1 LKVEVGVS
9 PFGSSRAVVLDL
21 ARRAADA
28 GLDGLILGDGFVSTP
43 SFPIW
48 SGGIDCF
55 VELAWLAGRVE
66 MASYGIDAIVLPAR
80 DPRVLAKQACSL
92 SVVTEGRCHLALS
105 AGFWDEDAR
114 LFGYNFAERGARL
127 DEGIRA
133 LQAGFRGES
142 FDGQFWSWEAPLPIS
157 PCHAVEPPELW
168 LSGDRPTMRRA
179 VRHGLAWQPTRLFP
193 SELAPLAREYYDAG
207 GLSLKVRAR
216 MSTSEPKRSPGAL
229 AFPTLVGPSDYLA
242 QQLEAYLQLGATYV
256 SVVCG
261 YDDESCAATIDALGV
276 AVRSLAAA

>member
-1 LKVEVGVS
+1 VSVPVGVS
-9 PFGSSRAVVLDL
+9 PFGSSRSVVLDL

-48 SGGIDCF
+48 SGGVDCF

-80 DPRVLAKQACSL
+80 DPRLLAKQACSL
-92 SVVTEGRCHLALS
+92 SAVTEGRCHLALA

-114 LFGYNFAERGARL
+114 LFGYDFAERGARL

-133 LQAGFRGES
+133 LQAGFRGDS
-142 FDGQFWSWEAPLPIS
+142 FEGRFWSWQAPLPIS

-168 LSGDRPTMRRA
+168 LSGARATMRRA

-193 SELAPLAREYYDAG
+193 AELAPLAKEYADAG
-207 GLSLKVRAR
+207 GVSLKVRAR
-216 MSTSEPKRSPGAL
+216 MSTTEPRRGPGAL
-229 AFPTLVGPSDYLA
+229 AFPTLVGPPAFLA
-242 QQLEAYLQLGATYV
+242 AQLEAYVALGATYV
-256 SVVCG
+256 SIVCG

-276 AVRSLAAA
+276 AVRSLSAV

>member
-1 LKVEVGVS
+1 
-9 PFGSSRAVVLDL
+9 
-21 ARRAADA
+21 
-28 GLDGLILGDGFVSTP
+28 
-43 SFPIW
+43 
-48 SGGIDCF
+48 
-55 VELAWLAGRVE
+55 

-261 YDDESCAATIDALGV
+261 YDDESCAATIGALGV